1 MVEQVLFLFFSLI
14 AVATAVFVVAARN
27 PLHSALSL
35 IGTFFALAGIYVL
48 LGAHLLAAIQV
59 LVYAGAVMV
68 LFVFVIMLLNLK
80 DEELGA
86 PKPTIMKAL
95 GGLGVA
101 VTTVGLIGKVF
112 WDLRQTA
119 PAGAIQAASEL
130 DLAQHADFGTVAA
143 VGRAIYGPYM
153 LPFEVTSL
161 LLLVAI
167 VAAVVIAKAK
177 I

>member
-1 MVEQVLFLFFSLI
+1 MEQVLFWFFSCI
-14 AVATAVFVVAARN
+14 AVATALFVVTARN

-35 IGTFFALAGIYVL
+35 IGTFFALAGVYVL
-48 LGAHLLAAIQV
+48 LGAHLLAAIQI

-80 DEELGA
+80 DEELGQ
-86 PKPTIMKAL
+86 PKLTLMKLL
-95 GGLGVA
+95 GGAGILVSGAGLVFKVLWDVA
-101 VTTVGLIGKVF
+101 PTGS
-112 WDLRQTA
+112 
-119 PAGAIQAASEL
+119 AGAIQAAGEL
-130 DLAQHADFGTVAA
+130 DLATNVDFGTVAA
-143 VGRAIYGPYM
+143 VGRAIYGPYT

-167 VAAVVIAKAK
+167 VAAVVVAKAK

>member
-1 MVEQVLFLFFSLI
+1 MELGFFWFFAVI
-14 AVATAVFVVAARN
+14 AITTAVGVVVARN

-35 IGTFFALAGIYVL
+35 IGSFFALAGLYIL
-48 LGAHLLAAIQV
+48 LGAQLLAALQV

-80 DEELGA
+80 EEELGTT
-86 PKPTIMKAL
+86 KPTAMKML
-95 GGLGVA
+95 GGVA
-101 VTTVGLIGKVF
+101 LAGGGILLVF
-112 WDLRQTA
+112 LPLHDYSIA
-119 PAGAIQAASEL
+119 MGNVVADYGALPE
-130 DLAQHADFGTVAA
+130 FGTVEA
-143 VGRAIYGPYM
+143 VGKLIYGPYM
-153 LPFEVTSL
+153 LPFELTSL

>member
-1 MVEQVLFLFFSLI
+1 MLETALFYVFGFI
-14 AVATAVFVVAARN
+14 AVVTSLGVVTARN

-35 IGTFFALAGIYVL
+35 IGAFFALAGIYAM

-68 LFVFVIMLLNLK
+68 LFIFVIMLLNLK
-80 DEELGA
+80 DEELGH
-86 PKPTIMKAL
+86 PKLTPLKFLSAGGLVL
-95 GGLGVA
+95 GGVLLSVKVLSGLQPVA
-101 VTTVGLIGKVF
+101 DFDKV
-112 WDLRQTA
+112 A
-119 PAGAIQAASEL
+119 K
-130 DLAQHADFGTVAA
+130 FGTVAE
-143 VGRAIYGPYM
+143 VGKVIYGSFQ

>member
-1 MVEQVLFLFFSLI
+1 MEQVLFYLFAVV
-14 AVATAVFVVAARN
+14 AVASAIYVVAARN

-35 IGTFFALAGIYVL
+35 IGTFFALSATYIL
-48 LGAHLLAAIQV
+48 LGAHLLAALQI
-59 LVYAGAVMV
+59 LVYAGAVMM

-86 PKPTIMKAL
+86 PRHTFMKVAGAGVLGL
-95 GGLGVA
+95 GGVVLGWRVLSGA
-101 VTTVGLIGKVF
+101 GVVGGTVRDAAGL
-112 WDLRQTA
+112 
-119 PAGAIQAASEL
+119 AAL
-130 DLAQHADFGTVAA
+130 PGFGTTEA
-143 VGRAIYGPYM
+143 VGRALYGPYL

-167 VAAVVIAKAK
+167 VAAVVAAKAK